1 MPEPVKRS
9 RLPGASELF
18 RPTVK
23 AVSARRKSRSSKE
36 KADNEGPGIETLQNE
51 APDAEKPN
59 DDRPE
64 NEAVSSGRVRHDEKI
79 TVYFSSDELI
89 RLEDARLDLRRH
101 HQLAVDRGR
110 IVRAAVALA
119 LADLAEHGSE
129 SALYHHLQQ

>member
-23 AVSARRKSRSSKE
+23 AASARRKPKIDKE
-36 KADNEGPGIETLQNE
+36 K
-51 APDAEKPN
+51 PD
-59 DDRPE
+59 

-119 LADLAEHGSE
+119 LADLAERGPE
-129 SALYHHLQQ
+129 SALCHHLQQ

>member
-18 RPTVK
+18 RATAGTKPAQTPAPAEPT
-23 AVSARRKSRSSKE
+23 
-36 KADNEGPGIETLQNE
+36 
-51 APDAEKPN
+51 
-59 DDRPE
+59 DDDTP
-64 NEAVSSGRVRHDEKI
+64 ASSGRVRHDEKI

-101 HQLAVDRGR
+101 HKLAVDRGR

-119 LADLAEHGSE
+119 LADLADHGTD
-129 SALYHHLQQ
+129 SALYRHLNP